1 MQATRRIKDPG
12 KQRKMLFNAPAH
24 LRHKIMSAPLSPELV
39 KSRGA
44 KTLPVRKGDT
54 IRLMR
59 GEHKGFEG
67 KIQRVDLS
75 EYRIYVEGLTREKV
89 DGTAIFVSV
98 HPSKVMIRNLGLDDK
113 WRKDILKRKQQL
125 PAKEEKVVKKTPEK
139 AVKVKEEKPV
149 ETKLEAKADV
159 QEKPAKKKPEV
170 AKKTVEK
177 KPAVKKLEEPKPK
190 PALVEPE
197 KPVEKKP
204 KAPVKKAPAKRK
216 STAEKE
222 GGA

>member
-1 MQATRRIKDPG
+1 
-12 KQRKMLFNAPAH
+12 
-24 LRHKIMSAPLSPELV
+24 MSAPLSAELV

-54 IRLMR
+54 IRIMR
-59 GEHKGFEG
+59 GDHKGFEG

-75 EYRIYVEGLTREKV
+75 EYRVYVEGLTREKV

-113 WRKDILKRKQQL
+113 WRKEILKRKQEL
-125 PAKEEKVVKKTPEK
+125 PAREEKVVKKTPKKVAE
-139 AVKVKEEKPV
+139 VKEEKPV
-149 ETKLEAKADV
+149 EAKAEV
-159 QEKPAKKKPEV
+159 QEKPAKKKPEI

-177 KPAVKKLEEPKPK
+177 KPAAKKQEEPKPK
-190 PALVEPE
+190 PAPLEAE
-197 KPVEKKP
+197 KPVKKKA
-204 KAPVKKAPAKRK
+204 KAPAKKAPAKHK

>member
-1 MQATRRIKDPG
+1 MQATKRIKDPG

-54 IRLMR
+54 IRIMR
-59 GEHKGFEG
+59 GDHEGFEG

-75 EYRIYVEGLTREKV
+75 DYRIYVEGLTREKV

-98 HPSKVMIRNLGLDDK
+98 HPSKVMIKTLGLDDK
-113 WRKDILKRKQQL
+113 WRKEILKRKQKL
-125 PAKEEKVVKKTPEK
+125 PAKEEKVVKKAAKKVVE
-139 AVKVKEEKPV
+139 VKEEKPV
-149 ETKLEAKADV
+149 EAKAEV
-159 QEKPAKKKPEV
+159 QKPAKKKTEV

-177 KPAVKKLEEPKPK
+177 KPAAKKQEEPKPK
-190 PALVEPE
+190 P
-197 KPVEKKP
+197 
-204 KAPVKKAPAKRK
+204 
-216 STAEKE
+216 
-222 GGA
+222 

>member
-1 MQATRRIKDPG
+1 MQTTKAIKDPG
-12 KQRKMLFNAPAH
+12 KQRKNLFSAPAH

-54 IRLMR
+54 IRIMR
-59 GEHKGFEG
+59 GDHAGFEG

-113 WRKDILKRKQQL
+113 WRKEILKRKQQV
-125 PAKEEKVVKKTPEK
+125 PAKEETVVKKAPKKVVE
-139 AVKVKEEKPV
+139 VKEEKPV
-149 ETKLEAKADV
+149 KAKAE
-159 QEKPAKKKPEV
+159 QEKPPKKKPEV
-170 AKKTVEK
+170 TKKTVEK
-177 KPAVKKLEEPKPK
+177 KPAAKKQEEEQKPK
-190 PALVEPE
+190 PVPKKAE
-197 KPVEKKP
+197 KPVEKKVKTP
-204 KAPVKKAPAKRK
+204 TKKAPAKRK
-216 STAEKE
+216 TAAEKE
-222 GGA
+222 GVE